1 MAGVNFVPIAPIVK
15 HVAGHVSQQAPSH
28 FFGGLWHF
36 VSCPSAI
43 YVALLADALARFGK
57 VQLAP
62 LLFLALPVRDV
73 EEGRCMVRGRI
84 LTPQID
90 SRSLMS
96 EELLMLA
103 VIEQAFS
110 DLVSGCP
117 AVRADAEAYFLA
129 YAADSSAFS
138 LDAVCA
144 QFHLSTSAIRGEVRR
159 RLKQRPLGKGKPL
172 RQAA

>member
-1 MAGVNFVPIAPIVK
+1 
-15 HVAGHVSQQAPSH
+15 
-28 FFGGLWHF
+28 
-36 VSCPSAI
+36 
-43 YVALLADALARFGK
+43 
-57 VQLAP
+57 
-62 LLFLALPVRDV
+62 
-73 EEGRCMVRGRI
+73 MVRARI

-103 VIEQAFS
+103 VLEQAFS

-117 AVRADAEAYFLA
+117 AVRGDAEAYFLA
-129 YAADSSAFS
+129 YGADSSAFS

-144 QFHLSTSAIRGEVRR
+144 QFHLSSNAIRGEVRR